1 MMSDHEFCGIW
12 DLRLEEKIYKTIVRL
27 TILYGF
33 KCLIVKKHQIHKVSV
48 AKIRMLR
55 WICEVNRKDR
65 KRYFH
70 S

>member
-1 MMSDHEFCGIW
+1 MWNLGFEIRKKF
-12 DLRLEEKIYKTIVRL
+12 YKTIVRL

-33 KCLIVKKHQIHKVSV
+33 KCLIVKKHQIQKVSV
-48 AKIRMLR
+48 AKTRMLR